1 MGGLC
6 MSARD
11 GAAELLCSG
20 HTRFPPPKLLELV
33 PCAQPCSVH
42 GYPSKVRMQPSF
54 SYGYTLLPPAL
65 AAPQGSACIIVFN
78 SDAG

>member
-33 PCAQPCSVH
+33 PCAQACTVH
-42 GYPSKVRMQPSF
+42 GYPSKVRVQPSF
-54 SYGYTLLPPAL
+54 SYGYTLLT
-65 AAPQGSACIIVFN
+65 APQGSACIIVFS
-78 SDAG
+78 SDAS